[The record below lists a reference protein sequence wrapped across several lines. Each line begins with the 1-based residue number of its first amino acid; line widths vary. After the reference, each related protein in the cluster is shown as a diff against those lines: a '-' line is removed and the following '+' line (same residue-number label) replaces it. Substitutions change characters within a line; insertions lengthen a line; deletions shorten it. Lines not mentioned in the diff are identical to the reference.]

1 MIGTPLPVGGPIPL
15 ETSNPPAAKKSGS
28 QVTVK
33 TAAIPRAGF
42 EYQDLAGIEVLL
54 RQYRDPELFK
64 WVLLEAD
71 DTLYKSLD
79 DVVAAR
85 IDGAYEFVQVKFTV
99 DSEKYELDWPWLLA
113 KKKNGTSMLDKW
125 SKSLARVSAMGP
137 LHSACLK
144 TNRVPSAEFAKCLKG
159 YRVELDLLDEDI
171 RAAVEAE
178 CGGADAANDFFGAFD
193 FLGAQP
199 DFEEYEQLL
208 RDQVVPADTD
218 PLGWIFFRHHVR
230 AWAINKNQPSHDG
243 KILRE
248 HVAQVINKRRPQP
261 LRQDFIVPDGYL
273 PPNSAFDNQIRAR
286 LETDA
291 NPITVLWG
299 TPGRGKST
307 YLSYLTRTFQEAG
320 AAVLRHHYFL
330 PAEDSVSDRTS
341 FTDIAASLIE
351 QLGARHSDAMAGVSD
366 DDREFRRS
374 ISAAA
379 ENLAA
384 EGKRLYIVIDGL
396 DHVWRDS
403 RRVDQLNHLFNEL
416 LPIPSNVS
424 LIVGTQRVPDDQLPS
439 KLLTLSSDVDWRE
452 IPAMDQAIVH
462 RWLAQLDKARPLLLR
477 FDPTS
482 DRRSELISDIADA
495 FFEISQGHPLHLI
508 YAYEELVRSGH
519 AISADDVK
527 LLAPCPDGDIRTYY
541 QGLWVRLSATAKNA
555 LNMLAGSGFHW
566 PSLGI
571 RQVLGDFHEIDHLLE
586 PRRFGMVPFHSSVFA
601 WVRERSD
608 HDEAYRALLPRIIA
622 WLEND
627 APEYWRW
634 GWLWQ
639 TKAKAG
645 DFTDLL
651 AGATRDWVVESLSRG
666 WPVDQIENILTQAEE
681 KAFQDGNLPH
691 TVSLRSLKTRVSNA
705 SEFQARDF
713 SSFLATAL
721 AISQNHQQALN
732 LIDAPYELTDA
743 EVGAIARFGP
753 SELSSQTLPASLVE
767 LARRINTWI
776 ELRHRPRG
784 EFTKLT
790 DQLLAVS
797 ALMGRSETKRVL
809 RFVLGNDAPR
819 PQVTKLI
826 RLLGNARNL
835 AGLQLLLE
843 TIQGDLWTDER
854 ISIRDEI
861 IRYAS
866 FSGADP
872 DELIPTGDEP
882 VSPLEACWYLVRGR
896 KAPPNVH
903 FAAVP
908 DDLIRERY
916 THAANEDVTSFFCDS
931 FWSALYVGLRA
942 NGSDYSLIPKDLG
955 TGDPGWIPKGL
966 RKLEQIARNVAS
978 GSTKADFAAVY
989 AESEDLRHVLF
1000 GPSSEEARAQY
1011 VSFCEALRRIS
1022 ADLHLIGST
1031 ARDAGRVSVAVLA
1044 TARKSTHWSDEIWL
1058 ARNADT
1064 RIPLLEP
1071 SAASGMLTDES
1082 SRLQSTVI
1090 EFSER
1095 SERWTQL
1102 ADVARI
1108 YGDPMQSTYI
1118 YHAAECLVGYGWRK
1132 DLGALDVLDAVSEVH
1147 IKDPS
1152 ATHKRLKSLVPI
1164 VDVITEFTDGDETNH
1179 VRSDLIEVVAK
1190 CLPEFLP
1197 SLYEHH
1203 LANDEHSYA
1212 DECLIEFVKT
1222 MDLSLPESQA
1232 LSRTLVDSGTLDVL
1246 ERRAGNDETA
1256 RALVEQQLI
1265 FLGGHP
1271 PPPKRY
1277 EPSGSGVARQAPS
1290 EPDPRSFSID
1300 NFTGVV
1306 SASNALDFESRE
1318 NYMVSW
1324 LHHWRD
1330 QRRATRALRDI
1341 QSYFEASESTYGADE
1356 ILDEAFRVSL
1366 EVEGKD
1372 AAYPWLVK
1380 AHIHRH
1386 GWQSYFTSEKEAM
1399 RRLELAA
1406 EHYPDRWL
1414 KYIHDTSVP
1423 TPYYRRRRYGLVIGY
1438 KYLVRFL
1445 VLVGQTQVANDV
1457 TDAFVE
1463 TLVEEVREQP
1473 IPQTPWFASTSPSSS
1488 TGISMLLRRL
1498 KWPVPMA
1505 RWRTAREIR
1514 GLLESTDTRASATIS
1529 LLAYLASCE
1538 YESEVCEILNI
1549 FFLTPQNARPSH
1561 SVIASQIRRPS
1572 ILADCLLER
1581 TFGAGC
1587 AVGGWPNTCSP
1598 PAPPGFEAST
1608 YFQEHKTAHVPPIYF
1623 NHLTRLEANSGFP
1636 FVEQW
1641 AYEWKNI
1648 CESQSTRYT
1657 RYPYYFD
1664 DFSEHRAG
1672 IQGQYWQRIREAYL
1686 SAYLKTL
1693 AFAVCQWGLPQ
1704 RVAESYCAEMIYGVG
1719 GLFEWD
1725 PCSRPSWL
1733 ADFPERAFAE
1743 EEDLGE
1749 IARCL
1754 IAAAKIDGQRLVS
1767 LSAPVAPSVISH
1779 ATLELSAHLVTP
1791 DYQLPVD
1798 EIPYDRVR
1806 ILPSVAF
1813 ELNGSLSM
1821 RPIEDVAT
1829 SGGSGTELGV
1839 CVELVPMPFGA
1850 WQGDVLSAGVKV
1862 PAPHIVGA
1870 TRVRCTRAAI
1880 ELVGPLDEVLAKTQ
1894 TWNDHWSPSYPRG
1907 GNTRCGIATLLDEAA
1922 LSTAT
1927 LRLRRNLAWCVTLTT
1942 WKRETD
1948 FGDYVESRRSSFFL
1962 ET

>member
-1 MIGTPLPVGGPIPL
+1 MKI
-15 ETSNPPAAKKSGS
+15 
-28 QVTVK
+28 K
-33 TAAIPRAGF
+33 TAAIPRAGY

-113 KKKNGTSMLDKW
+113 KTKNGTSMLEKW
-125 SKSLARVSAMGP
+125 SKSLSRVAEMGP

-144 TNRVPSAEFAKCLKG
+144 TNRSPSAEFAKCLKG
-159 YRVELDLLDEDI
+159 NRVVMDLLDEDT
-171 RAAVEAE
+171 RTAVEAE
-178 CGGADAANDFFGAFD
+178 CGGADVAKNFFGAFD

-199 DFEEYEQLL
+199 DFEKYEQIL

-230 AWAINKNQPSHDG
+230 TWAINKNQPSHDG

-261 LRQDFIVPDGYL
+261 LRQDFIVPDAYL
-273 PPNSAFDNQIRAR
+273 PPNIAFDEQIRAR
-286 LETDA
+286 LEADA
-291 NPITVLWG
+291 NPVTVLWG

-307 YLSYLTRTFQEAG
+307 YLSYLTQMLQEAG

-351 QLGARHSDAMAGVSD
+351 QLGARHSDAMTGVSD
-366 DDREFRRS
+366 DDRKFRRS
-374 ISAAA
+374 ISVAA

-384 EGKRLYIVIDGL
+384 ESKRLYIVIDGL

-416 LPIPSNVS
+416 LPIPPNVS
-424 LIVGTQRVPDDQLPS
+424 LVVGTQRVPDDQLPS
-439 KLLTLSSDVDWRE
+439 KLLTLSSDADWHE
-452 IPAMDQAIVH
+452 IPAMDQAVVH
-462 RWLAQLDKARPLLLR
+462 HWLAHMDEARPLFLR
-477 FDPTS
+477 FDPKP
-482 DRRSELISDIADA
+482 DRRSELICEIADA

-508 YAYEELVRSGH
+508 YAYEELVRSGD

-541 QGLWVRLSATAKNA
+541 QGLWVRLSANAKNA
-555 LNMLAGSGFHW
+555 LNMLAGSGFYW

-571 RQVLGDFHEIDHLLE
+571 RQVLGDFNEIDHLLE

-608 HDEAYRALLPRIIA
+608 HDEAFRALLPRVIA

-627 APEYWRW
+627 SPEYWKW

-651 AGATRDWVVESLSRG
+651 AGVTRDWVVESLSRG
-666 WPVDQIENILTQAEE
+666 WPVDQIESILTQAEE

-705 SEFQARDF
+705 SQFQARDF

-753 SELSSQTLPASLVE
+753 SELTSQTLPASLTE

-776 ELRHRPRG
+776 ELRHRPQG

-797 ALMGRSETKRVL
+797 ALMGTPETKRVL
-809 RFVLGNDAPR
+809 RFVLGNQAPKA
-819 PQVTKLI
+819 QVVKLI

-843 TIQGDLWTDER
+843 TIKGDLWIDQR
-854 ISIRDEI
+854 ISVRDEI

-872 DELIPTGDEP
+872 DELISTGDEP
-882 VSPLEACWYLVRGR
+882 VSQLVACWYLLRGR
-896 KAPPNVH
+896 NAPPNVH
-903 FAAVP
+903 ITAVP
-908 DDLIRERY
+908 DNLIRERY
-916 THAANEDVTSFFCDS
+916 SYGANEDVTSFFFES

-942 NGSDYSLIPKDLG
+942 NGSDYSLIPQELG
-955 TGDPGWIPKGL
+955 KGDPAWIPEGL

-989 AESEDLRHVLF
+989 AESEDLRQVLF
-1000 GPSSEEARAQY
+1000 GTSSEEARAQY

-1022 ADLHLIGST
+1022 ADLHLVGST
-1031 ARDAGRVSVAVLA
+1031 ARDAGGVSVAILA
-1044 TARKSTHWSDEIWL
+1044 TARKSLHWSDEIWL
-1058 ARNADT
+1058 ARNTET
-1064 RIPLLEP
+1064 RIPLLET
-1071 SAASGMLTDES
+1071 SAAAGMLADES
-1082 SRLQSTVI
+1082 SRLQSTVV

-1118 YHAAECLVGYGWRK
+1118 HHAAECLVGYGWRK
-1132 DLGALDVLDAVSEVH
+1132 DLGALDVLDALSEVH
-1147 IKDPS
+1147 TKDPS
-1152 ATHKRLKSLVPI
+1152 ATRKRLEALVPI

-1179 VRSDLIEVVAK
+1179 VRSDLIDVVAK
-1190 CLPEFLP
+1190 SLPEFLP

-1222 MDLSLPESQA
+1222 TNLSLPESQA
-1232 LSRTLVDSGTLDVL
+1232 LCRTLVDSRTLDTL
-1246 ERRAGNDETA
+1246 GRRAGNEEIA
-1256 RALVEQQLI
+1256 RSLVEQQLI

-1271 PPPKRY
+1271 PPPKRH
-1277 EPSGSGVARQAPS
+1277 EPSDSEARPQAPS
-1290 EPDPRSFSID
+1290 EPDPRSFATGD
-1300 NFTGVV
+1300 FKGVV
-1306 SASNALDFESRE
+1306 SAADALDFKSRGD
-1318 NYMVSW
+1318 YMVSW
-1324 LHHWRD
+1324 LHYWRD
-1330 QRRATRALRDI
+1330 QGKATLALRDI
-1341 QSYFEASESTYGADE
+1341 QSSFEASETTYGADE

-1386 GWQSYFTSEKEAM
+1386 GWQSYFSSEKEAM

-1414 KYIHDTSVP
+1414 TYIHDTSAP
-1423 TPYYRRRRYGLVIGY
+1423 APYYRRRRYGLVIGY

-1445 VLVGQTQVANDV
+1445 VLVGQTQVASDV
-1457 TDAFVE
+1457 TDAFVK
-1463 TLVEEVREQP
+1463 TLIEEVREQP
-1473 IPQTPWFASTSPSSS
+1473 IPLTPWFAPIPPSSS
-1488 TGISMLLRRL
+1488 AEIAMLLQRL

-1514 GLLESTDTRASATIS
+1514 GLLESTDTRASATAS
-1529 LLAYLASCE
+1529 LLAYLASCK

-1549 FFLTPQNARPSH
+1549 CFLTTQGARPSH
-1561 SVIASQIRRPS
+1561 SVIASLTLRPS
-1572 ILADCLLER
+1572 ILADWLLEQ

-1587 AVGGWPNTCSP
+1587 AIGGWPSTYSK
-1598 PAPPGFEAST
+1598 PAPRGFEAST
-1608 YFQEHKTAHVPPIYF
+1608 YFQEHKTAHVPPIYLS
-1623 NHLTRLEANSGFP
+1623 HLTRLEEDSGFP

-1641 AYEWKNI
+1641 EYEWKNI
-1648 CESQSTRYT
+1648 CESQGTRYT
-1657 RYPYYFD
+1657 RYAYYFD

-1672 IQGQYWQRIREAYL
+1672 IHGQYWQRVREAYL
-1686 SAYLKTL
+1686 SAYLRTL
-1693 AFAVCQWGLPQ
+1693 AFAVCEWGLPQ
-1704 RVAESYCAEMIYGVG
+1704 RIAQSYCVDMIYGVG

-1725 PCSRPSWL
+1725 PCSRPLWL
-1733 ADFPERAFAE
+1733 GDFPERAFAE
-1743 EEDLGE
+1743 GEDLEE
-1749 IARCL
+1749 ITRRFVAGTHS
-1754 IAAAKIDGQRLVS
+1754 DGQRLVS
-1767 LSAPVAPSVISH
+1767 LSAPVALSATRH

-1791 DYQLPVD
+1791 DYQLPAD
-1798 EIPYDRVR
+1798 EMPHERLR
-1806 ILPSVAF
+1806 ILPSSAL
-1813 ELNGSLSM
+1813 ELNGSLSI
-1821 RPIEDVAT
+1821 RPIEEIAT
-1829 SGGSGTELGV
+1829 TGKSGTELGV
-1839 CVELVPMPFGA
+1839 CVELMPMPFGA
-1850 WQGDVLSAGVKV
+1850 WQGDVLSAGLKV

-1870 TRVRCTRAAI
+1870 ARVRCTRTAV
-1880 ELVGPLDEVLAKTQ
+1880 ELVGPTDEVLAKTL

-1907 GNTRCGIATLLDEAA
+1907 GHTRCGIATFLDEAV

-1927 LRLRRNLAWCVTLTT
+1927 MHLRRNLAWCVTLTA
-1942 WKRETD
+1942 WKRESD
-1948 FGDYVESRRSSFFL
+1948 FGDYVKSQRSSFFL
-1962 ET
+1962 EE